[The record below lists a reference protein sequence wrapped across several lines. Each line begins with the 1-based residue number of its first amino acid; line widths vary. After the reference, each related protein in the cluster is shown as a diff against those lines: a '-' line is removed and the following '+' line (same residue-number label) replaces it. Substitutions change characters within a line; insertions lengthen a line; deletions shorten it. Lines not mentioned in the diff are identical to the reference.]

1 MSRVPADAT
10 AFAHRNRPILVNL
23 AAVYASPYE
32 AEVHERWVTV
42 FASLFNGN
50 DSGAYVGF
58 LEEVGDNIHRAYPGP
73 TLDRL
78 KAVKRRYDP
87 TNLFRFNQNVSP
99 D

>member
-1 MSRVPADAT
+1 MNV
-10 AFAHRNRPILVNL
+10 
-23 AAVYASPYE
+23 AAIYGDPGE
-32 AEVHERWVTV
+32 AYVHEPWVAG
-42 FASLFNGN
+42 FASLLGGN

-58 LEEVGDNIHRAYPGP
+58 LEEEGSIHRPYPGP

-87 TNLFRFNQNVSP
+87 TNRFHFNQNVSP